1 VDDAVNENPM
11 TLKTVKQNTVT
22 LQAIADEIGV
32 SAMTVSRVLNG
43 DYKVHTKM
51 ALRRADE
58 IRKVAKDMG
67 YVPNAAA
74 RMMRSRQ
81 TRQIGLLLRNEEGH
95 RYHNLAAFILMLGI
109 NARLEKEG
117 YLLSVV
123 RLGDIRQ
130 SDDSRSRVFD
140 ERLLDGLIVF
150 GNFASEVHDWIDHA
164 MPNCIWADTNKFDK
178 HCCLQRNE
186 EQVGQLVAKHLLNLG
201 YQRVFWTGRPSY
213 HEFGDHYSLT
223 QRHRGLKQTLKDHGV
238 ELEYVEAPKRPDNRL
253 CFPYMY
259 DNLTPDC
266 ALVAYNT
273 LGAHALAASAN
284 GMGKVVG
291 HDFGLVCCDDT
302 SEIFESWPGL
312 SRASYD
318 RFEMGYKAADMML
331 HRLRFPSSKPESCRI
346 DSQWLAGNSA
356 WGPLDKRIGR

>member
-1 VDDAVNENPM
+1 M
-11 TLKTVKQNTVT
+11 TTVKAPKQNTVT

-43 DYKVHTKM
+43 DYKVHTKL

-117 YLLSVV
+117 YLLNIV
-123 RLGDIRQ
+123 RLGDVRQ
-130 SDDSRSRVFD
+130 DENRRSRVFD

-150 GNFASEVHDWIDHA
+150 GNFSQEVHDWIDQA
-164 MPNCIWADTNKFDK
+164 MPHCVWADTNRFDE
-178 HCCLQRNE
+178 HLCLQRNE
-186 EQVGQLVAKHLLNLG
+186 EQVGELVAKHLLNLG
-201 YQRVFWTGRPSY
+201 YRRVFWTGRPSY

-223 QRHRGLKQTLKDHGV
+223 KRHRSLKQTLASHGV
-238 ELEYVEAPKRPDNRL
+238 DLQYIDAPKRSDNRL
-253 CFPYMY
+253 YFPDIY
-259 DNLTPDC
+259 DVLKPDC

-273 LGAHALAASAN
+273 LGAHAITSTAN
-284 GMGKVVG
+284 AMGKVVG

-302 SEIFESWPGL
+302 SEIFEAWPGL
-312 SRASYD
+312 SRVSYD
-318 RFEMGYKAADMML
+318 RFEMGYMAAQMML
-331 HRLRFPSSKPESCRI
+331 DHLKHPSHKPDSCLI
-346 DSQWLAGNSA
+346 DSQWLAGNTA
-356 WGPLDKRIGR
+356 WGPLEKRMGL